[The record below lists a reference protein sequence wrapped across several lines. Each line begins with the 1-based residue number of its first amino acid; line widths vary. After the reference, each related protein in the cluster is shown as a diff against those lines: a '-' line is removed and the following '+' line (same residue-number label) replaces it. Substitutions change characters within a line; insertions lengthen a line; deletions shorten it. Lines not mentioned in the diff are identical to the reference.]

1 MFLRKFCVFLT
12 LLNLHSYLAINP
24 DHPLHATH
32 RNDIKHTKRNSKRNG
47 PTKLLPWNLR
57 LQIPVKHHIYSKNN
71 LLPGSLIL
79 VCTSNFFDSGGEI
92 YLQVK
97 QINIICIQ
105 LQNILTV
112 SVTFWY
118 NNSTR
123 NYSSISLA
131 YRTGLTFSEFVR
143 WTGISMSGDCKR
155 EGHKKYH

>member
-1 MFLRKFCVFLT
+1 MFLPKFYVFFLT
-12 LLNLHSYLAINP
+12 MLNLHSYLAITP
-24 DHPLHATH
+24 DTHCTLHIGMILNTL
-32 RNDIKHTKRNSKRNG
+32 KETLKETSQLF
-47 PTKLLPWNLR
+47 TWNLR
-57 LQIPVKHHIYSKNN
+57 LQFHHIYSKNN

-79 VCTSNFFDSGGEI
+79 VCTCNFFDSGGEM

-105 LQNILTV
+105 LQNMLTV
-112 SVTFWY
+112 SVIFWY
-118 NNSTR
+118 NNFTR

>member
-1 MFLRKFCVFLT
+1 MILNTLKETLKETSRLLT
-12 LLNLHSYLAINP
+12 L
-24 DHPLHATH
+24 
-32 RNDIKHTKRNSKRNG
+32 
-47 PTKLLPWNLR
+47 NLR
-57 LQIPVKHHIYSKNN
+57 LQFHQIYSKNN

-105 LQNILTV
+105 LQNMLTV
-112 SVTFWY
+112 SVIFGY

>member
-1 MFLRKFCVFLT
+1 MFLQKFCVFLT

-32 RNDIKHTKRNSKRNG
+32 RNDIKHTKRNSKRNE

-57 LQIPVKHHIYSKNN
+57 LQIPVEHHIYSKNN

-105 LQNILTV
+105 LQNMLTV
-112 SVTFWY
+112 SVTF
-118 NNSTR
+118 
-123 NYSSISLA
+123 
-131 YRTGLTFSEFVR
+131 
-143 WTGISMSGDCKR
+143 
-155 EGHKKYH
+155 